1 MQQGARHGPA
11 LGQVEAA
18 ESVERR
24 VVRVDHEAVR
34 EVERVRLA
42 AQRTVPGAGIGG
54 GALGVSGLQ
63 VQEVA
68 RRDERQVQ
76 LQAALD
82 GPAVLVGRTPA
93 RTRAR
98 DRGVG
103 GGDVEGVRSRGSPQR
118 GEGDVRRDRRDG
130 ERRHEAVPA
139 VLLPN
144 GVRKAPGKPAVPFAA
159 KTEPVFGSKLPIWI
173 SCTAPDSWAEP
184 QGCRGQGADEVG
196 HAVALHHV
204 DQARDGRQAGHRI
217 EGHAHRRRRGGM
229 PMNTLAPLPPKPAAG
244 MVPTRPVD
252 RPNTPPWLNTGL
264 RRAVGLPSRAWPRGR
279 RPASP
284 CRR

>member
-1 MQQGARHGPA
+1 MKLSAF
-11 LGQVEAA
+11 
-18 ESVERR
+18 
-24 VVRVDHEAVR
+24 D
-34 EVERVRLA
+34 LA

-76 LQAALD
+76 LQTALD

-103 GGDVEGVRSRGSPQR
+103 GGDVEGIRRGGGPQR

-130 ERRHEAVPA
+130 ERRHEAGAGRVVAERRQEGAGEAGRA
-139 VLLPN
+139 VRREDRAR
-144 GVRKAPGKPAVPFAA
+144 VRIEVADLELVHRARQLGRTPGLVEA
-159 KTEPVFGSKLPIWI
+159 
-173 SCTAPDSWAEP
+173 
-184 QGCRGQGADEVG
+184 QGADEVG

-217 EGHAHRRRRGGM
+217 EGHAHRRDGRRVADEHVGAVAAEARGRDPLADEAGGQAEHAA
-229 PMNTLAPLPPKPAAG
+229 LVEHRVAAG
-244 MVPTRPVD
+244 GRVFHRE
-252 RPNTPPWLNTGL
+252 
-264 RRAVGLPSRAWPRGR
+264 RGR
-279 RPASP
+279 RPPPSVAV
-284 CRR
+284 